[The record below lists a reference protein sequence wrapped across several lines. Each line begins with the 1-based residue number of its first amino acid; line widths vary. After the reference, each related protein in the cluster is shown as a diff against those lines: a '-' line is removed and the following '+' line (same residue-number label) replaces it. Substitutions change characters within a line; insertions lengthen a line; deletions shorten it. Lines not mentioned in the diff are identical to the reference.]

1 MLPVPDKAENYFLV
15 EMSIKNTLTIPLNA
29 RRDGSEC
36 DKLEATAKQNGMKI
50 WCYLEIPYKE

>member
-36 DKLEATAKQNGMKI
+36 DKLEATARSKMEWKYDAI
-50 WCYLEIPYKE
+50 